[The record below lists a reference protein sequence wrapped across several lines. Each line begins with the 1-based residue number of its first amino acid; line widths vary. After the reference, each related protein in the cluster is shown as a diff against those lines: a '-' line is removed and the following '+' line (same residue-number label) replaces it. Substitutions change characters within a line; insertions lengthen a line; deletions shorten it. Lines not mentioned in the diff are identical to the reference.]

1 VSFSF
6 IRQPQKWRQK
16 PGKSEIGLDFF
27 FDNCAVVELSLRK
40 EQNRGTLRAKQG
52 KEENRRER
60 NNQLTV
66 ESRKLAG

>member
-1 VSFSF
+1 LCRFRSFDSL
-6 IRQPQKWRQK
+6 KSG
-16 PGKSEIGLDFF
+16 GKSEIGLNFF
-27 FDNCAVVELSLRK
+27 FANFAVVELSLKK
-40 EQNRGTLRAKQG
+40 EQIKGTPSLRAKQG